1 MRWLPCLSNFL
12 RANGAFTSA
21 VALACCAWP
30 LASAQPGPVAPID
43 FTFDAGFACPGFPLR
58 VQTFGGRLL
67 TFNRATGGTVT
78 VIQSGTF
85 VVYTNTSTGATFE
98 QHTAGSVTT
107 TTPVSSSR
115 VRAVSSGGNSL
126 IFFPTDSPPTSTI
139 YYLGRVTY
147 FVDQPGSIFTLA
159 GSVGKRYDVCAEL
172 AG

>member
-85 VVYTNTSTGATFE
+85 VVYTNGSASIDTG
-98 QHTAGSVTT
+98 
-107 TTPVSSSR
+107 
-115 VRAVSSGGNSL
+115 SSGAP
-126 IFFPTDSPPTSTI
+126 FFTRRSVLPWPFVTVTRSWMERTPSVSP
-139 YYLGRVTY
+139 G
-147 FVDQPGSIFTLA
+147 
-159 GSVGKRYDVCAEL
+159 
-172 AG
+172 

>member
-78 VIQSGTF
+78 VIQIPIEPGR
-85 VVYTNTSTGATFE
+85 G
-98 QHTAGSVTT
+98 
-107 TTPVSSSR
+107 
-115 VRAVSSGGNSL
+115 
-126 IFFPTDSPPTSTI
+126 PPTPRRRCQCLSRQ
-139 YYLGRVTY
+139 LC
-147 FVDQPGSIFTLA
+147 A
-159 GSVGKRYDVCAEL
+159 DVVSLTHASFEREDVPWL
-172 AG
+172 IDEVSDPAKVIDG